1 MKALVKIQLLY
12 DHYLFFKISKTE
24 YIIKLIYFQI
34 QGIEDNALKDINR
47 EDVKITVKVF
57 ISSPDVNLLK
67 EAIDQGIYYTI
78 YYYLY
83 ISI

>member
-34 QGIEDNALKDINR
+34 EGIEDNALKDINR

-67 EAIDQGIYYTI
+67 EAIDQGII
-78 YYYLY
+78 YYYLN

>member
-57 ISSPDVNLLK
+57 ISSPNVNLLK